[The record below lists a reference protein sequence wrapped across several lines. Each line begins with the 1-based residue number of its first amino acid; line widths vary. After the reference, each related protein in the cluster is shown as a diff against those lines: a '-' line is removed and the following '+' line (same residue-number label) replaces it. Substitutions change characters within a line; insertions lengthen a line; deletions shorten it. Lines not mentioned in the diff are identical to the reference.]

1 MPIVA
6 TSPWSW
12 HSHLAHAVFNQLFQ
26 SKQTAS
32 LVGWLT
38 YKSPISGKSPI
49 FSWDPPGS
57 ELIKRPRFLLVESAP
72 AWDRGETPWFPPD
85 DPTQWVSR
93 IQLPLQ
99 GWPTE
104 WIDGEQTL
112 MVVGTEETLN
122 QRPCCLLLVNRPS
135 RHPLTMTVI
144 VNFWSHCW
152 YCWGY
157 TQCHKPLLGMFHYW
171 LYDLNPSI
179 DGHNLT

>member
-135 RHPLTMTVI
+135 RHPI
-144 VNFWSHCW
+144 DHD
-152 YCWGY
+152 
-157 TQCHKPLLGMFHYW
+157 CHSKLLIPLLILLRVYSMPQTS
-171 LYDLNPSI
+171 L
-179 DGHNLT
+179 GHVSLLALRP